1 MNCRQYCESQ
11 VYQYTRFLHMHKIKM
26 PSTDDSSQFLQEHNC
41 APPLA
46 PEKDTSEEGAGKSSS
61 TEFSQTDDEGSVDE
75 NGVTTLME
83 AASRNDVKAI
93 KRYLPYQARMVA
105 KLVKAGRVEIHEGTA
120 LMVAAVLGHVEAV
133 KLLMRCEGG
142 MRDSKGWTAL
152 MWVALFGRTE
162 IVRLL
167 LDVEGGMEKGRGFT
181 ALVLAAKSDHLDCVK
196 LLLEKERDI
205 SGIPAV
211 RAARVGSCHEVVSFL
226 KSKGIMDPYLR
237 MQSEKLVSEL
247 AYLLIASGG
256 GSGSGCAAGRHP
268 VKRRAVRGHT
278 QLPVSERSEASRP
291 SCPDQR
297 WNVGGVKRS
306 CRWPS
311 LS

>member
-1 MNCRQYCESQ
+1 
-11 VYQYTRFLHMHKIKM
+11 M
-26 PSTDDSSQFLQEHNC
+26 PSADGAGQRPQEHDG
-41 APPLA
+41 ASPLA
-46 PEKDTSEEGAGKSSS
+46 PEKDTDKEGAGSP
-61 TEFSQTDDEGSVDE
+61 TEPSQTDDEGSVDE
-75 NGVTTLME
+75 DGVTTLME
-83 AASRNDVKAI
+83 AAKRNDVKAV

-105 KLVKAGRVEIHEGTA
+105 KFVKTEMVDIAGGTA

-162 IVRLL
+162 VVRLL

-196 LLLEKERDI
+196 LLLEKEKNI
-205 SGIPAV
+205 SGILAIHV
-211 RAARVGSCHEVVSFL
+211 AGIGSCHEVVSFL
-226 KSKGIMDPYLR
+226 KSKGIVDPYLR
-237 MQSEKLVSEL
+237 MQPEKLVSEP

-268 VKRRAVRGHT
+268 VKRRLSGATH
-278 QLPVSERSEASRP
+278 
-291 SCPDQR
+291 SCPSPRGQKR
-297 WNVGGVKRS
+297 AGLLAPTSAGTPAGG
-306 CRWPS
+306 
-311 LS
+311 